1 MVGVISVVPMLSL
14 LVVHFLTVATTLY
27 IPTLKPIEI
36 SKIQRSYKN
45 VLSVTNKT
53 CSPSHDFTSVC
64 DKDFNKSELFE
75 FKMFGMINKTV
86 FNKSNGNPTLPSNFP
101 SSFPTL
107 KIYSSYKNDSI
118 QRSFG

>member
-14 LVVHFLTVATTLY
+14 LAVYFLTVATILY

-36 SKIQRSYKN
+36 STIKRSYKT

-53 CSPSHDFTSVC
+53 CSPSHDFTNVC
-64 DKDFNKSELFE
+64 DKDFNKSELLE

-86 FNKSNGNPTLPSNFP
+86 VNYRSINLSLFESNPTFP
-101 SSFPTL
+101 SSLP
-107 KIYSSYKNDSI
+107 S
-118 QRSFG
+118 